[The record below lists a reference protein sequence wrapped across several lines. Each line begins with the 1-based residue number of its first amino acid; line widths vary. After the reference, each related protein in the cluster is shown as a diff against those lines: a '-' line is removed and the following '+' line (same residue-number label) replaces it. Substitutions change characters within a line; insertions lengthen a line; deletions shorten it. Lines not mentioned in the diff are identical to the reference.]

1 MNIKTVLIT
10 LLFIPFVS
18 FSQIDYE
25 LDIQPILNNN
35 NCTGCHSGPSPSA
48 GIDLTNIESVMA
60 SGTVIDGDYENSLL
74 WQVVETGYM
83 PFGSPD
89 LSIEEVNTIAQWIS
103 ELGGSDLTCDISFT
117 PSSPTASS
125 NTIAIDGSI
134 TTDLDIGDE
143 IGVFYVNNEGQ
154 YICSS
159 TIIWNGVVNAL
170 AGYAD
175 DSMTTEIDGF
185 TTNSEMFFFAQTEDG
200 TIHQLSATYNE
211 NPPFSALWVNNGF
224 AQILTLNIIDSIECG
239 GVIED
244 TGCTDPVAC
253 NWDSE
258 ANQDDGT
265 CLYPEE
271 MYLDCS
277 GNCINDTDQDEVCD
291 EEDNCIEIVNPIQI
305 DSDNDGEG
313 DACDYDD
320 GIGIEEAID
329 DAQSLIKMID
339 VLGREQ
345 QEHKKGSLLFYI
357 YDNGKVEK
365 KFNP

>member
-1 MNIKTVLIT
+1 MNIKNIIISI
-10 LLFIPFVS
+10 LLIPFVNY
-18 FSQIDYE
+18 SQIEYE
-25 LDIQPILNNN
+25 SDIQPILNNN

-48 GIDLTNIESVMA
+48 GIDLTNFESVMA

-89 LSIEEVNTIAQWIS
+89 LSAEEVNTIAQWIS

-134 TTDLDIGDE
+134 STDLDIGDE

-159 TIIWNGVVNAL
+159 TIIWNGEVNAL

-185 TTNSEMFFFAQTEDG
+185 TPNSEMFFFAQTEDG

-239 GVIED
+239 EVIED
-244 TGCTDPVAC
+244 TGCTDPAAC
-253 NWDSE
+253 N
-258 ANQDDGT
+258 
-265 CLYPEE
+265 
-271 MYLDCS
+271 
-277 GNCINDTDQDEVCD
+277 
-291 EEDNCIEIVNPIQI
+291 
-305 DSDNDGEG
+305 
-313 DACDYDD
+313 YDLS
-320 GIGIEEAID
+320 AID
-329 DAQSLIKMID
+329 DD
-339 VLGREQ
+339 
-345 QEHKKGSLLFYI
+345 GSFY
-357 YDNGKVEK
+357 
-365 KFNP
+365 